1 VLQLCQEWG
10 VIEPRVHAISSISA
24 MVQLVEGGFGVAT
37 LPRASVRELTRR
49 LPLRIL
55 RCEATLPPL
64 QIHASYR
71 EDPSSSLAELVLD
84 SALEHARR
92 TQGKGRATE
101 K

>member
-1 VLQLCQEWG
+1 VLQLFQEWG

-55 RCEATLPPL
+55 RCEATLPPCRSTPA
-64 QIHASYR
+64 I
-71 EDPSSSLAELVLD
+71 
-84 SALEHARR
+84 ARTRFQPGR
-92 TQGKGRATE
+92 TGARFGIGVCAPHTRQRPRHRK
-101 K
+101 